1 MQGDLRQSK
10 QTHYSC
16 SILLGFLGVN
26 ILFMLPMWHSTHQIF
41 SGNQRQDNRNSFKNF
56 ILLISHDSYF
66 KKSSAQM
73 AHQESSS
80 AYIVCCCWIYAIV
93 SADLSYEINKG
104 GGVLAA
110 MGRKRSRKWV
120 ILWTYSVHCIT
131 RARPLAFLLYTMNRN
146 N

>member
-10 QTHYSC
+10 HKRTTAAPFY
-16 SILLGFLGVN
+16 LDFLEWIYYLCNVAFHTSN
-26 ILFMLPMWHSTHQIF
+26 ILRK
-41 SGNQRQDNRNSFKNF
+41 QRQDNRNSFKNF